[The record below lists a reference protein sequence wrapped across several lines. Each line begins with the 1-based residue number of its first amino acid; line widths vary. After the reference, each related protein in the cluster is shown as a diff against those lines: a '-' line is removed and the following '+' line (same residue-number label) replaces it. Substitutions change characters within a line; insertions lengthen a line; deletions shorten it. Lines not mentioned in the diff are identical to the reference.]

1 MIVISVGSQCQ
12 MYEKEAQL
20 LMDGY
25 KQVVGPSLGSMEYC
39 RQPEY
44 DGTARFKLCW
54 NQSSS
59 RSRANTSSTR
69 LASMD

>member
-25 KQVVGPSLGSMEYC
+25 KQVVGPSIGSMEYC

-44 DGTARFKLCW
+44 NGTARFKLCW

-59 RSRANTSSTR
+59 TSQANSSSTR
-69 LASMD
+69 SARMD